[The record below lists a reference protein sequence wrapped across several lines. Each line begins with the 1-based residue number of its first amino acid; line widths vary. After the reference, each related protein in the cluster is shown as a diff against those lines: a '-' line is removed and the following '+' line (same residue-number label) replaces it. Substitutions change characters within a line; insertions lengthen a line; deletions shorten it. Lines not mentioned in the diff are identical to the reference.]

1 MKTPLP
7 QLRLDAAKYINKML
21 KKETSEWTNELSYNH
36 TIECY
41 AAMKRMGNHY
51 MDGSHRNY
59 VEIQKPE
66 TK

>member
-41 AAMKRMGNHY
+41 AERK
-51 MDGSHRNY
+51 
-59 VEIQKPE
+59 K
-66 TK
+66 KLLL